1 MDSDNPVRA
10 KKNKVFP
17 LKLLLVDNDGFLI
30 IGADLSAPPV
40 VEVLF
45 FDESA
50 SEYDDLS
57 DEVLSSGKGSEG
69 NQFELNDEGYW
80 QFNLKSRNYSAE
92 GSYMVTAISGDA
104 DEYIID
110 PSCVAS
116 FEID

>member
-1 MDSDNPVRA
+1 
-10 KKNKVFP
+10 
-17 LKLLLVDNDGFLI
+17 
-30 IGADLSAPPV
+30 
-40 VEVLF
+40 
-45 FDESA
+45 
-50 SEYDDLS
+50 
-57 DEVLSSGKGSEG
+57 KGSEG